1 MTLKGGTTQ
10 ACAAC
15 KHQRRKCTSECLL
28 APYFPADQPNVFLN
42 VHRLFGVSN
51 IVKILKILEPS
62 QKKIAMDSII
72 IQANYRDKY
81 PVHGCWE
88 EICRLQYQI
97 WLVEEELHAVYQQ
110 IEICR
115 QQQQQQHQY
124 QHQHQGPSMPDD
136 VTSQLELGMTPRTN
150 NALQLFNHTSQP
162 QPQPHTYNTV
172 SAALSVSQQQ
182 HSYSNSNSVDYNSL
196 YLDSKDNTTNP
207 LWVQYPYANNNSNS
221 LGMETQFSSQP
232 LAIQPNVVED
242 YDEIHPIFDSVD
254 DRQSYIYSK
263 EAYESSSE
271 ESPKDIR
278 KCTDH
283 VSENEL
289 KSAAACF
296 SLTSV
301 N

>member
-15 KHQRRKCTSECLL
+15 KYQRRKCTPECLL
-28 APYFPADQPNVFLN
+28 APYFPADQPKIFQN
-42 VHRLFGVSN
+42 VHKLFGVSN
-51 IVKILKILEPS
+51 ITKLLKILEPT

-110 IEICR
+110 LEMFR
-115 QQQQQQHQY
+115 QHHHHQVT
-124 QHQHQGPSMPDD
+124 SIPDD
-136 VTSQLELGMTPRTN
+136 VTSQLELGMAPRTN
-150 NALQLFNHTSQP
+150 ANANANANALPLFNHTP
-162 QPQPHTYNTV
+162 QPQTYNNTV
-172 SAALSVSQQQ
+172 AALSLSQQ
-182 HSYSNSNSVDYNSL
+182 HSYSNSNSVDYNPL
-196 YLDSKDNTTNP
+196 YMDSKDNATNP
-207 LWVQYPYANNNSNS
+207 LWLQHPYANNNSNS
-221 LGMETQFSSQP
+221 IGMPTQLVASQSQP
-232 LAIQPNVVED
+232 LAIQQEVVED
-242 YDEIHPIFDSVD
+242 YDEMHPFFDTID

-271 ESPKDIR
+271 ESLKDTT
-278 KCTDH
+278 KCTEH

-296 SLTSV
+296 SLVSTDR
-301 N
+301 